1 MRRCRC
7 LTKNRVPVNYLV
19 GHSGLETGGDVG
31 RVVHAVRGQG
41 SGSVPVQAVAAV
53 PALFGVESV
62 VLFESGR

>member
-1 MRRCRC
+1 MI
-7 LTKNRVPVNYLV
+7 YLV